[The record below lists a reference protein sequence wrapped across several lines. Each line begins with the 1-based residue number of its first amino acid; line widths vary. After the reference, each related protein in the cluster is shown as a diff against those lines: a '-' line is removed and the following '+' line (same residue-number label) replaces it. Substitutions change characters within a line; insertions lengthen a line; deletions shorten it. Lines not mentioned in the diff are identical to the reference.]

1 MSIDNRVI
9 TEDSPRRFVTTLQR
23 QLIRENPSALPLH
36 GIDGEYGPETEDW
49 VRRFQERKG
58 LTVDGIA
65 GPETLGR
72 LRDDIIYRPGDSGNG
87 VELLQEDLMYFT
99 VDLSPYGADGDYG
112 GITEQGVKDFQF
124 FNSLVVDGV
133 AGPDTFYKIDE
144 LYETILIQQ
153 EDEGALVRRIQTQL
167 NEQEEVNLS
176 ISVDGI
182 YGSETVGAVEQ
193 FQEAVDL
200 YVDGIVGPRTLVAL
214 DVEAIQPF
222 TEEENAEVLE
232 EIGYV
237 VEDLSTNR
245 TNELM
250 SILENNSA
258 YQNNINYELSEEY
271 AGQKISSNNEE
282 LFFIMAQAQESS
294 YYSVYGI
301 FNEDDSVMA
310 FGKIEME
317 GLLYSDIVKLQT
329 YDVDGNIIEDYETE
343 SVELQNLSL
352 ILAQDFKE
360 DFQEVRAFSLKSD
373 SGDIID
379 GIACNALYGLLG
391 SAVSGGIAYILGV
404 SGGPLGIT
412 AALGGILIGGT
423 LSYFLCPSANSFKL
437 NNLNNPV
444 F

>member
-23 QLIRENPSALPLH
+23 QLVRENPSALPLH

-72 LRDDIIYRPGDSGNG
+72 LRNDIIYRPGDSGNG

-153 EDEGALVRRIQTQL
+153 GDEGAHVRRIQTQL

-182 YGSETVGAVEQ
+182 YGLETVGAIEE
-193 FQEAVDL
+193 FQEAVEIH
-200 YVDGIVGPRTLVAL
+200 VDGIVGPITMNAL
-214 DVEAIQPF
+214 DVEAYHPYGDEQ
-222 TEEENAEVLE
+222 LE
-232 EIGYV
+232 EIANQYGFYSMELSDDDIKRYVEILVEDSDFQENSPEGALADVDNSEASVILTNSNNTQGV
-237 VEDLSTNR
+237 VEVRGTFVDINGYMFTGFIDLES
-245 TNELM
+245 
-250 SILENNSA
+250 ENIITFSVA
-258 YQNNINYELSEEY
+258 
-271 AGQKISSNNEE
+271 
-282 LFFIMAQAQESS
+282 ESLGGT
-294 YYSVYGI
+294 YTDQV
-301 FNEDDSVMA
+301 
-310 FGKIEME
+310 
-317 GLLYSDIVKLQT
+317 LLQT
-329 YDVDGNIIEDYETE
+329 YNADGELINSETTWLDMVYDNLERRIALSKAIDENHSQATATAVRNLDIDVPDWFIEQ
-343 SVELQNLSL
+343 LCSL
-352 ILAQDFKE
+352 AGTWGCKYACVKISGGA
-360 DFQEVRAFSLKSD
+360 AFFVPIGCTQLC
-373 SGDIID
+373 GYIID
-379 GIACNALYGLLG
+379 EAL
-391 SAVSGGIAYILGV
+391 
-404 SGGPLGIT
+404 
-412 AALGGILIGGT
+412 
-423 LSYFLCPSANSFKL
+423 CANLPDLF
-437 NNLNNPV
+437 
-444 F
+444 